1 VLSLAKRVLALK
13 ARGLEFDS
21 QDSQK
26 MLGVPVS
33 ACEKE
38 KKEKGNG
45 NGKEKGMKKGKQCP
59 KNSI

>member
-1 VLSLAKRVLALK
+1 MLSLAKRVLALK

-38 KKEKGNG
+38 KKKKEMGM
-45 NGKEKGMKKGKQCP
+45 GKKRE
-59 KNSI
+59 